1 MSESQSE
8 LFAGNSRPPLA
19 KRMAPRD
26 LDEFIG
32 QEHLMGPGKPLRVL
46 IETDSLHSL
55 ILYGPP
61 GCGKTAV
68 AGLIARRTKAELVR
82 LNAVTSTID
91 DLRQLK
97 KDSIGRRASGLRT
110 VLFLDEIHRF
120 NKTQQDALLPDVE
133 EGLYVLIGTTTH
145 NPFFS
150 VAGAL
155 LSRSRIFT
163 FKPLEAPHLRA
174 LLERA
179 LADKE
184 RGLGHLGVEIEPLA
198 LDALARMAEGDARSA
213 LGGLELA
220 VLATAPKVGTVRLTV
235 AQVEEALQQKHVRYD
250 KGEDA
255 HYDTISAF
263 IKSVRG
269 SDPDAAIYWLA
280 VMLEGGEDPRFLARR
295 LFILASED
303 IGNADPRG
311 LLMASAGMH
320 AVETVGLPEAALNLA
335 QVTTYLACA
344 PKSNA
349 STMAISAA
357 RKDVQD
363 KPLREVPKHLRDAHY
378 EGAKALGHGA
388 GYQYAHEGP
397 GGYVEQAYMP
407 DPKQYYFP
415 VDRGVEAKFK
425 EYLDRLRARG
435 KGPATPV

>member
-1 MSESQSE
+1 MTDTQSE
-8 LFAGNSRPPLA
+8 LFTSSVRPPLA
-19 KRMAPRD
+19 RRMAPRT
-26 LDEFIG
+26 LDEFVG

-61 GCGKTAV
+61 GCGKTGV
-68 AGLIARRTKAELVR
+68 AGLIAGRTKAELVR

-97 KDSIGRRASGLRT
+97 KESQGRKATGRRT

-145 NPFFS
+145 NPYFS
-150 VAGAL
+150 VASAL
-155 LSRSRIFT
+155 LSRSRVFT
-163 FKPLEAPHLRA
+163 FKPLEASHLRL

-179 LADKE
+179 LADAE
-184 RGLGHLGVEIEPLA
+184 RGLGGLGVEVEPQA

-220 VLATAPKVGTVRLTV
+220 VLASAPKAGTVRLNV

-250 KGEDA
+250 RGEDA

-280 VMLEGGEDPRFLARR
+280 VMLAGGEDPRFLARR

-311 LLMASAGMH
+311 LLMASAAMH
-320 AVETVGLPEAALNLA
+320 AVETVGLPEAQLNLA

-349 STMAISAA
+349 STLAIGAA
-357 RKDVQD
+357 MKDVENQ
-363 KPLREVPKHLRDAHY
+363 PLRDVPKHLKDAHY
-378 EGAKALGHGA
+378 QGAKELGHGE
-388 GYQYAHEGP
+388 GYAYAHEGA
-397 GGYVEQAYMP
+397 GGWVDQEYMP
-407 DPKQYYFP
+407 DPKRYYFP
-415 VDRGVEAKFK
+415 TDRGAEAKFK
-425 EYLDRLRARG
+425 EHLDRLEARRT
-435 KGPATPV
+435 KR

>member
-1 MSESQSE
+1 M
-8 LFAGNSRPPLA
+8 FAGMNRAPLA

-32 QEHLMGPGKPLRVL
+32 QEHLMGPGKPLRIL

-68 AGLIARRTKAELVR
+68 AGLIAKRTKAELVR

-97 KDSIGRRASGLRT
+97 KESIGRRASGKRT

-163 FKPLEAPHLRA
+163 FKPLDQASLIS

-179 LADKE
+179 LTDKE
-184 RGLGHLGVEIEPLA
+184 RGLGNLGVEVEPAA
-198 LDALARMAEGDARSA
+198 LEALARFAEGDARSA

-220 VLATAPKVGTVRLTV
+220 VLATAPKAGTVRLNV
-235 AQVEEALQQKHVRYD
+235 AQVEDALQQKHVRYD

-349 STMAISAA
+349 STIAIGSA

-363 KPLREVPKHLRDAHY
+363 HPLREVPKHLKDAHY
-378 EGAKALGHGA
+378 EGAKEFGHGE
-388 GYQYAHEGP
+388 GYRYSHDAP
-397 GGYVEQAYMP
+397 GGFVDQEYMP
-407 DPKQYYFP
+407 DPKRYYFP
-415 VDRGVEAKFK
+415 TDRGAEAKFK
-425 EYLDRLRARG
+425 EFLDRV
-435 KGPATPV
+435 KKNP